1 MKAKKPKDMAAIFRE
16 GTLIKKAL
24 AAGVREAL
32 RRHKQAGCPIV
43 VWRNGKTVWIPADK
57 IKVPGENRRHRG
69 KSRAAKKSSRIHPR
83 RDSHGDDASGLPCG
97 GRRRRGGHGRPD
109 RAGG

>member
-43 VWRNGKTVWIPADK
+43 VWRNGRTVWVPADK
-57 IKVPGENRRHRG
+57 IKVPGEGRKR
-69 KSRAAKKSSRIHPR
+69 KSK
-83 RDSHGDDASGLPCG
+83 
-97 GRRRRGGHGRPD
+97 
-109 RAGG
+109 